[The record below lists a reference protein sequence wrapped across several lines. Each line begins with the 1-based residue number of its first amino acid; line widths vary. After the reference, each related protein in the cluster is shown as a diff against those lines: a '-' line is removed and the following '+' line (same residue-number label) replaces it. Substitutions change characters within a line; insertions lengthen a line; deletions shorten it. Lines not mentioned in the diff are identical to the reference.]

1 MHSPNVG
8 SNVSDMHRR
17 TPTIVAIQ
25 DIKSRMVTI
34 GATEETVA
42 EAADMNLSDLTA
54 RLHEVSE
61 FNVADLVHVGG
72 FLHIPIHQL
81 FTEAA

>member
-1 MHSPNVG
+1 
-8 SNVSDMHRR
+8 MHRR
-17 TPTIVAIQ
+17 SPTGATIQ
-25 DIKSRMVTI
+25 DIKSRMEAL

-42 EAADMNLSDLTA
+42 QAADMNLSDLTA
-54 RLHEVSE
+54 RLNEVSE

-72 FLHIPIHQL
+72 FLHIPIHHL

>member
-1 MHSPNVG
+1 
-8 SNVSDMHRR
+8 MHRR
-17 TPTIVAIQ
+17 SPTSATIQ
-25 DIKSRMVTI
+25 DIKSRMEAL

-54 RLHEVSE
+54 HLTEARE
-61 FNVADLVHVGG
+61 FNVADLVRVGG

>member
-1 MHSPNVG
+1 
-8 SNVSDMHRR
+8 MHRR
-17 TPTIVAIQ
+17 TPTSATIQ
-25 DIKSRMVTI
+25 DIKSRMVAL

-54 RLHEVSE
+54 HLHEVRE
-61 FNVADLVHVGG
+61 FNVADLVRVGG
-72 FLHIPIHQL
+72 SLHIPIRQL

>member
-1 MHSPNVG
+1 
-8 SNVSDMHRR
+8 MHRR
-17 TPTIVAIQ
+17 SSTGANIQ
-25 DIKSRMVTI
+25 DIKSRMEAL

-42 EAADMNLSDLTA
+42 EAADMHLSDLTA
-54 RLHEVSE
+54 HLTEVRE
-61 FNVADLVHVGG
+61 FNVADLVRVGG

>member
-1 MHSPNVG
+1 
-8 SNVSDMHRR
+8 MHRR
-17 TPTIVAIQ
+17 SPTCATIQ
-25 DIKSRMVTI
+25 DIKSRMEAL

-54 RLHEVSE
+54 HLTEERE
-61 FNVADLVHVGG
+61 FNVADLVRVGG

>member
-1 MHSPNVG
+1 
-8 SNVSDMHRR
+8 MHRR
-17 TPTIVAIQ
+17 NPTKTAIQ
-25 DIKSRMVTI
+25 DIKSRMVVL

-54 RLHEVSE
+54 RLNEVSE
-61 FNVADLVHVGG
+61 FNVADLVRVGG
-72 FLHIPIHQL
+72 FLHIPIHHL